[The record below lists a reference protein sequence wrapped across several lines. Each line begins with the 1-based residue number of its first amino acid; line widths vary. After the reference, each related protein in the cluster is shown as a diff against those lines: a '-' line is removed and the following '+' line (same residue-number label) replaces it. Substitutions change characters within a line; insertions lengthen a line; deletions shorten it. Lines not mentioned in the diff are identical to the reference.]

1 MIGESRQLLAVVAAI
16 GKVAAY
22 DVPVLIEGET
32 GSGKELVARELH
44 YRSARKSQPLVPVN
58 CGAIPDSLVEN
69 ELFGHRRGAFTDAR
83 DDQPGLIAL
92 ADGGTLFLDEVDG
105 LPGKG
110 QVALLRFLQDQEYR
124 PLGDRGH
131 SIGNVRIIAAS
142 NRDLRAL
149 CRAGEFRLDLFY
161 RLQFFQVLVPPL
173 RERTGD
179 AAVLARHFVS
189 MAAARFRKPETPIA
203 AETLE
208 WFDRYNWPGNV
219 RELEN
224 LVCREFLLC
233 EDSVLRIPPPANVDV
248 PPGEAVSYRQAK
260 LQAIEQFERKYLSAA
275 MERCAWNIT
284 AASRLIGTERRHL
297 ARLLRKFG
305 ITRARA

>member
-105 LPGKG
+105 LPCKG
-110 QVALLRFLQDQEYR
+110 QVALLRFLQDQQYR

-131 SIGNVRIIAAS
+131 SIANVRIIAAS

-161 RLQFFQVLVPPL
+161 RLQFFHLLIPPL

-179 AAVLARHFVS
+179 AAVLARHFVA
-189 MAAARFRKPETPIA
+189 MAAARFRKPEM
-203 AETLE
+203 L
-208 WFDRYNWPGNV
+208 
-219 RELEN
+219 
-224 LVCREFLLC
+224 
-233 EDSVLRIPPPANVDV
+233 PP
-248 PPGEAVSYRQAK
+248 
-260 LQAIEQFERKYLSAA
+260 L
-275 MERCAWNIT
+275 
-284 AASRLIGTERRHL
+284 
-297 ARLLRKFG
+297 
-305 ITRARA
+305 